1 MFFFFT
7 KRDDDDDDDDDD
19 GSPFRREEKEEEEEN
34 KTEWLMHRVK
44 EEKEESISFVSLFFY
59 ARFMR
64 VFEWRLSD
72 DSQSRTL
79 RKAKRNFIHKRERKR
94 FFFDFRVS
102 RFFFDKGFFDDALNK

>member
-72 DSQSRTL
+72 DSRRTL

-94 FFFDFRVS
+94 FFFFC
-102 RFFFDKGFFDDALNK
+102 F

>member
-19 GSPFRREEKEEEEEN
+19 GSPFRREEKEEEEEEN

-79 RKAKRNFIHKRERKR
+79 REKSEEKLYPQTREEKI
-94 FFFDFRVS
+94 FFCF
-102 RFFFDKGFFDDALNK
+102 